1 MSGLVNTLRKLVNT
15 FHKFEEKFDK
25 GALLL
30 SMHHP
35 YLFFMA
41 IFIGGPLF
49 VLCSVCI
56 CTIIIVLPI
65 SIIMGL
71 V

>member
-1 MSGLVNTLRKLVNT
+1 MSVLVNT
-15 FHKFEEKFDK
+15 FRKFEKNFDK
-25 GALLL
+25 RALKL

-41 IFIGGPLF
+41 IFIGVPLF

-65 SIIMGL
+65 SLIMGWA
-71 V
+71 

>member
-1 MSGLVNTLRKLVNT
+1 MSGLANSFR
-15 FHKFEEKFDK
+15 KFEKKFDK
-25 GALLL
+25 CVLQL

-35 YLFFMA
+35 YLFIMA
-41 IFIGGPLF
+41 IFIGTPLF

-56 CTIIIVLPI
+56 CTVIIVLPI
-65 SIIMGL
+65 SLIMGW

>member
-1 MSGLVNTLRKLVNT
+1 MSGLVNT

-25 GALLL
+25 DALQL

-65 SIIMGL
+65 SIIMGY

>member
-1 MSGLVNTLRKLVNT
+1 MSGLVNTS
-15 FHKFEEKFDK
+15 HKFEKKFDK
-25 GALLL
+25 CALQL

-35 YLFFMA
+35 YLFFLA
-41 IFIGGPLF
+41 IFRGAPLF

-65 SIIMGL
+65 SIIMGW